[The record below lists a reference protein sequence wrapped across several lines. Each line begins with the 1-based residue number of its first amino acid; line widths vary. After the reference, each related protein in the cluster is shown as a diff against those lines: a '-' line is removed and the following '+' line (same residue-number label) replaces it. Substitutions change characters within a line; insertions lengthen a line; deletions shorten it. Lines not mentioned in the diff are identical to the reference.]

1 MNLKRCSNGHFYDVD
16 KYATCPHCAGASGVD
31 DSMASTVAYGAS
43 DATVGYTVP
52 DNQGATL
59 GSTVAYD
66 GNAGNM
72 GISLM
77 SEQSIPTTPNNGAT
91 KAGSLEAG

>member
-43 DATVGYTVP
+43 DAT
-52 DNQGATL
+52 
-59 GSTVAYD
+59 SRIVAIRY
-66 GNAGNM
+66 
-72 GISLM
+72 
-77 SEQSIPTTPNNGAT
+77 
-91 KAGSLEAG
+91 

>member
-52 DNQGATL
+52 DNQEQRLA
-59 GSTVAYD
+59 VQ
-66 GNAGNM
+66 
-72 GISLM
+72 SLM
-77 SEQSIPTTPNNGAT
+77 MEMQEIWESH
-91 KAGSLEAG
+91 